1 MSLPAQGSE
10 KNSRAFISMSDGCG
24 GPAAASSEGLSG
36 EGGSGSAEWRSKYDR
51 VEALLPRV
59 ASLAADRARIEALN
73 RTQRDLSGAR
83 ENDLHARLVQAEA
96 SRTRWKKA
104 YIDLPLLANPKI
116 IELQENDLEDSRKRE
131 ALFDVDSSGSQM
143 QLKGARRHVDPSE
156 NNVDYKHIARDL
168 RAELRKLKQ
177 AFETMNSNKDK
188 EATEA
193 AQMLQQNLEELQVA
207 TRKKDDEIGRLRAE
221 AVDAKN
227 KLRAMEKDK
236 VALVKTK
243 EVEGAQATEATHKL
257 QKNLEELQMATRNKD
272 EAIHRLQAEVLA
284 SKNKLLVAE
293 GKLDEMYS
301 LAKEKDIQKL
311 KYGKLETHKR
321 KRASLP
327 NMQIFVKIR
336 GGKTITLKA
345 KRSDTIYNVK
355 AKIQYKEGIPACQQR
370 LMFDGELLVGSCT
383 LEHHGIQEESTLT
396 LHLVLQGMHIFVKTL
411 TDKIM
416 TFEVERADTVYNVKA
431 KVFDEFGIVPAQQ
444 RIIFA
449 GKQLE
454 EDCTLADYDIQNS
467 YILHLVLHNRE
478 PSGRQIHISV
488 RTPSGRTV
496 IDRFAMRSETV
507 GRLKAQIHDE
517 LCIPPEQQRLSW
529 RGGSE
534 PLEND
539 CSSWQIPKSC
549 YWFELVLQP
558 CLPGGQ

>member
-227 KLRAMEKDK
+227 K
-236 VALVKTK
+236 VLV
-243 EVEGAQATEATHKL
+243 H
-257 QKNLEELQMATRNKD
+257 
-272 EAIHRLQAEVLA
+272 
-284 SKNKLLVAE
+284 S
-293 GKLDEMYS
+293 
-301 LAKEKDIQKL
+301 
-311 KYGKLETHKR
+311 
-321 KRASLP
+321 
-327 NMQIFVKIR
+327 
-336 GGKTITLKA
+336 
-345 KRSDTIYNVK
+345 
-355 AKIQYKEGIPACQQR
+355 
-370 LMFDGELLVGSCT
+370 
-383 LEHHGIQEESTLT
+383 
-396 LHLVLQGMHIFVKTL
+396 
-411 TDKIM
+411 
-416 TFEVERADTVYNVKA
+416 
-431 KVFDEFGIVPAQQ
+431 
-444 RIIFA
+444 
-449 GKQLE
+449 
-454 EDCTLADYDIQNS
+454 
-467 YILHLVLHNRE
+467 
-478 PSGRQIHISV
+478 
-488 RTPSGRTV
+488 
-496 IDRFAMRSETV
+496 
-507 GRLKAQIHDE
+507 
-517 LCIPPEQQRLSW
+517 
-529 RGGSE
+529 
-534 PLEND
+534 
-539 CSSWQIPKSC
+539 
-549 YWFELVLQP
+549 
-558 CLPGGQ
+558 